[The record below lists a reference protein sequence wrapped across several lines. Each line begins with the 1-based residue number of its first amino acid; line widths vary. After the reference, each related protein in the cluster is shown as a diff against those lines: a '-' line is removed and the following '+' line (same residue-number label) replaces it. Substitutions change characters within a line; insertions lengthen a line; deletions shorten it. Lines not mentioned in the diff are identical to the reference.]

1 MFRAFC
7 LFIFRITGWKTD
19 TNTPSEIKRCI
30 VIAAP
35 HTSNGDFWYAMAFF
49 AIYRLNIRY
58 TIKKE
63 WMQFPFSL
71 ITKPLGGIAIDRS
84 AHKENEERIS
94 HTEAMI
100 NLFKNEKEL
109 IVLITPEGTRNKQ
122 EHWKTGFY
130 HIAKAA
136 GVPICLG
143 YIDYKNKI
151 AGIAKTIYPT
161 DMETNMKEIM
171 AFYKTKHGKFPEKF
185 SADINYE

>member
-7 LFIFRITGWKTD
+7 LFIFRITGWATD
-19 TNTPSEIKRCI
+19 KNTPSEIKRCI

-35 HTSNGDFWYAMAFF
+35 HTSNWDFWYAMAFF

-84 AHKENEERIS
+84 PRKENEGRIS

-100 NLFKNEKEL
+100 DLFKDEKEL
-109 IVLITPEGTRNKQ
+109 IVLITPEGTRSKQ

-136 GVPICLG
+136 GVPVCLG

-161 DMETNMKEIM
+161 DMEKDMKEIM
-171 AFYKTKHGKFPEKF
+171 TFYKTKHGKFPEKF
-185 SADINYE
+185 SADVNYE